1 MLDILERSAQQLS
14 RLIDDLLDVTRITS
28 GKIQLHRVPVELV
41 GLVSGALA
49 DVKLEFERH
58 RLELETRIAEG
69 QLWTLGDPVRLVQ
82 ILTNLLTNAQ
92 KFTPDGGRVT
102 VTMERRA
109 DRACIRVRDNGI
121 GVEPSQIAA
130 LFEPFVQAAQGL
142 DRSRGGLGLGL
153 AVARGLVELHGGHIT
168 MRSEGSGTGTEVSF
182 DLPLELPN
190 ATAARPTAAT
200 ATRQRRVL
208 IIEDH
213 IDAAESL
220 QLLLEMEG
228 HEVKIA
234 NDGQAG
240 LALAKT
246 FVPEIVLCDL
256 GLPGMDGF
264 AVARAVRA
272 ESSLRDRYLVAISGY
287 ARPEDIKQS
296 RAAGFDNHLA
306 KPVSLAALHAA
317 FAAAAARLN

>member
-1 MLDILERSAQQLS
+1 VLFRS
-14 RLIDDLLDVTRITS
+14 
-28 GKIQLHRVPVELV
+28 
-41 GLVSGALA
+41 
-49 DVKLEFERH
+49 
-58 RLELETRIAEG
+58 
-69 QLWTLGDPVRLVQ
+69 
-82 ILTNLLTNAQ
+82 
-92 KFTPDGGRVT
+92 
-102 VTMERRA
+102 
-109 DRACIRVRDNGI
+109 

-190 ATAARPTAAT
+190 ATAARPTAAA